1 MNGEQLS
8 LAVHLH
14 LYYVDMWPEIK
25 DYLSNIGEYAYD
37 LYVTLSA
44 ENPELEAE
52 IKKFKPEAQVWVV
65 ENRGYDVG
73 AFVYFL
79 NHIRLSDYDYIL
91 KIHTKNTTRDV
102 LTHVNHFY
110 LKNSE
115 WSKLL
120 WDGVLK
126 TRERVKEIIEL
137 LSDESVGM
145 VGSWFLVTK
154 TLKNTNQVTESCH
167 SIMRKMGFVVP
178 KKIAFIP
185 GTMFWVKS
193 KLMEPIKNN
202 FQLTDFEESG
212 ASGVDG
218 SMAHAMERVFGSIVD
233 SRGYQIKGVGFE
245 FLSAFL
251 LAIRPFLRFCFQKK
265 ITHNGKMIIK
275 VLKLPVFRKVV
286 NRECRL

>member
-1 MNGEQLS
+1 MREKQLS

-14 LYYVDMWPEIK
+14 LYYLDMWTEIK
-25 DYLSNIGEYAYD
+25 GYLANIGDYPYD
-37 LYVTLSA
+37 LYVTMT
-44 ENPELEAE
+44 EDNPEIERE
-52 IKKFKPEAQVWVV
+52 IKKFKPDAKIWIV
-65 ENRGYDVG
+65 ENRGYDIG
-73 AFVYFL
+73 PFIDFL
-79 NHIRLSDYDYIL
+79 HHIDLDKYDYIL
-91 KIHTKNTTRDV
+91 KIHTKSTTRDV

-110 LKNSE
+110 LKNWE

-126 TRERVKEIIEL
+126 TPERVKIIMEL
-137 LSDESVGM
+137 LADESVGM

-154 TLKNTNQVTESCH
+154 TLKNTNQVTEACH
-167 SIMRKMGFVVP
+167 SVMKKMGFEKP

-193 KLMEPIKNN
+193 KLMEPIKKN
-202 FQLTDFEESG
+202 FQLADFEESG

-218 SMAHAMERVFGSIVD
+218 SLAHAMERVFGCVVD
-233 SRGYQIKGVGFE
+233 SQGYQIKGVGFE

-275 VLKLPVFRKVV
+275 VLKFPVFRRKC
-286 NRECRL
+286 RE